1 MTTGF
6 GSHFLSSRTCF
17 GISGLGFENLGFK
30 APPCGRGYLLELIV
44 YGGVLIMVQK
54 MEKIWMDGKLIL
66 WEEANVHILTHSL
79 HYGLAVFEGIR
90 CYLCHDGKSGVFR
103 LREHVDRLFDS
114 AQIGD
119 LKIPYS
125 KKEILEACKET
136 LRVNKLKEGYIRP
149 IVFIGEGVMGVYP
162 GDNPIRVAII
172 TWSWGAYLGEE
183 ALEKGIRVKVSS
195 YTRHHVNV
203 MMTKAKI
210 CGNYVNSVLA
220 KREVMKMGYD
230 EALMLDTEGYVSE
243 ASGENIFMV
252 KKGMIKTTPLTSI
265 LSGITRDSVIQ
276 IAKAK
281 KIPLLEE
288 RFTRDELYT
297 AQEAFFTGTAAELTP
312 IREVDNRS
320 IGNGKPGPIT
330 KDLQAAFFDIV
341 KGKNPEY
348 REWLDYL

>member
-1 MTTGF
+1 
-6 GSHFLSSRTCF
+6 
-17 GISGLGFENLGFK
+17 
-30 APPCGRGYLLELIV
+30 
-44 YGGVLIMVQK
+44 MVQK
-54 MEKIWMDGKLIL
+54 LSKIWMDGKLIP

-90 CYLCHDGKSGVFR
+90 CYLRKYGNSTVFR
-103 LREHVDRLFDS
+103 LKEHVDRLFDS

-119 LKIPYS
+119 IKIPYS
-125 KKEILEACKET
+125 KREISEACKET
-136 LRVNKLKEGYIRP
+136 LRVNQLKEGYIRP

-172 TWSWGAYLGEE
+172 TWSWGAYLGDE
-183 ALEKGIRVKVSS
+183 ALEKGIRVKISS

-220 KREVMKMGYD
+220 KREAMKMGYD

-252 KKGMIKTTPLTSI
+252 KNGILNTTPLTSI
-265 LSGITRDSVIQ
+265 LPGITRDSVIQ
-276 IAKAK
+276 VAKAK
-281 KIPLLEE
+281 KITLLEE

-312 IREVDNRS
+312 IREVDDRI
-320 IGNGKPGPIT
+320 IGDGKPGAVT
-330 KDLQAAFFDIV
+330 RELQAAFFDIV
-341 KGKNPEY
+341 KGKNSEY

>member
-1 MTTGF
+1 
-6 GSHFLSSRTCF
+6 
-17 GISGLGFENLGFK
+17 
-30 APPCGRGYLLELIV
+30 
-44 YGGVLIMVQK
+44 
-54 MEKIWMDGKLIL
+54 MDGRLIP
-66 WEEANVHILTHSL
+66 WEEAKVHILTHSL

-90 CYLCHDGKSGVFR
+90 CYLGHDGKSAVFR

-119 LKIPYS
+119 IKIPYS
-125 KKEILEACKET
+125 KREISEACKET
-136 LRVNKLKEGYIRP
+136 LRANRLKEGYIRP

-162 GDNPIRVAII
+162 GDNPIQVAII

-220 KREVMKMGYD
+220 KREAMKMGYD

-243 ASGENIFMV
+243 ASGENIFMAKNGV
-252 KKGMIKTTPLTSI
+252 FKTTPLTSI
-265 LSGITRDSVIQ
+265 LPGITRDSVIQ
-276 IAKAK
+276 IAKAR
-281 KIPLLEE
+281 KITLLEE

-297 AQEAFFTGTAAELTP
+297 AQEAYFTGTAAELTP
-312 IREVDNRS
+312 IREVDDRTV
-320 IGNGKPGPIT
+320 GNGKPGPVT
-330 KDLQAAFFDIV
+330 RELQAAFFDIV
-341 KGKNPEY
+341 KGKNSEY

>member
-1 MTTGF
+1 
-6 GSHFLSSRTCF
+6 
-17 GISGLGFENLGFK
+17 
-30 APPCGRGYLLELIV
+30 
-44 YGGVLIMVQK
+44 MVEK
-54 MEKIWMDGKLIL
+54 TEKIWMDGKFIP
-66 WEEANVHILTHSL
+66 WGEANVHILTHSL
-79 HYGLAVFEGIR
+79 HYGLGVFEGIR
-90 CYLCHDGKSGVFR
+90 CYLCHDGQSAIFR
-103 LREHVDRLFDS
+103 LKDHVERLFDS

-125 KKEILEACKET
+125 KREIAEACKET
-136 LRVNKLKEGYIRP
+136 VRINRLKEGYIRP

-172 TWSWGAYLGEE
+172 TWPWGAYLGEG

-220 KREVMKMGYD
+220 KREVTRMGYD

-243 ASGENIFMV
+243 GSGENIFMV
-252 KKGMIKTTPLTSI
+252 KNGVIKTTPLTSV

-276 IAKAK
+276 IAKANR
-281 KIPLLEE
+281 ITLLEE

-297 AQEAFFTGTAAELTP
+297 AHEAFFTGTAAELTP
-312 IREVDNRS
+312 VREVDDRK
-320 IGNGKPGPIT
+320 IGEGKPGPIT
-330 KDLQAAFFDIV
+330 KELQSAFFDIV
-341 KGKNPEY
+341 KGKNSEY

>member
-1 MTTGF
+1 
-6 GSHFLSSRTCF
+6 
-17 GISGLGFENLGFK
+17 
-30 APPCGRGYLLELIV
+30 
-44 YGGVLIMVQK
+44 MVQK
-54 MEKIWMDGKLIL
+54 VSKIWMDGKLIP

-90 CYLCHDGKSGVFR
+90 CYLCHDGKSAVFR
-103 LREHVDRLFDS
+103 LREHVERLFDS

-119 LKIPYS
+119 IKIPYS
-125 KKEILEACKET
+125 KREISEACKET
-136 LRVNKLKEGYIRP
+136 LRVNQLREGYIRP
-149 IVFIGEGVMGVYP
+149 IVFIGEGVMGVHP
-162 GDNPIRVAII
+162 GDNPIQVAII
-172 TWSWGAYLGEE
+172 TWSWGAYLGEG

-220 KREVMKMGYD
+220 KREVTRMGYD

-252 KKGMIKTTPLTSI
+252 KNGVLKTTPLTSI

-276 IAKAK
+276 IAKTK
-281 KIPLLEE
+281 KIALLEE

-312 IREVDNRS
+312 IREVDDRTV
-320 IGNGKPGPIT
+320 GDGKPGPVT
-330 KDLQAAFFDIV
+330 QELQAAFFDIV
-341 KGKNPEY
+341 KGKNPGY

>member
-1 MTTGF
+1 
-6 GSHFLSSRTCF
+6 
-17 GISGLGFENLGFK
+17 
-30 APPCGRGYLLELIV
+30 
-44 YGGVLIMVQK
+44 MVQK
-54 MEKIWMDGKLIL
+54 VSKIWMDGKLIP

-79 HYGLAVFEGIR
+79 HYGLGAFEGIR
-90 CYLCHDGKSGVFR
+90 CYLCQDGKSAVFR

-119 LKIPYS
+119 IKIPYT
-125 KKEILEACKET
+125 KREISEACKEI
-136 LRVNKLKEGYIRP
+136 LRVNQLKEGYIRP

-183 ALEKGIRVKVSS
+183 ALEKGIRIKVSS
-195 YTRHHVNV
+195 FTRHHVNV

-252 KKGMIKTTPLTSI
+252 KNGVLKTTPLTSI
-265 LSGITRDSVIQ
+265 LPGITRDSVIQ

-281 KIPLLEE
+281 KITLLEE

-312 IREVDNRS
+312 IREVDDRI
-320 IGNGKPGPIT
+320 IGDGKPGPMT
-330 KDLQAAFFDIV
+330 KELQATFFDIV
-341 KGKNPEY
+341 RGKNPEY
-348 REWLDYL
+348 REWLAYL

>member
-1 MTTGF
+1 
-6 GSHFLSSRTCF
+6 
-17 GISGLGFENLGFK
+17 
-30 APPCGRGYLLELIV
+30 
-44 YGGVLIMVQK
+44 MVQK
-54 MEKIWMDGKLIL
+54 VSKIWMDGKLIP

-79 HYGLAVFEGIR
+79 HYGLGAFEGIR
-90 CYLCHDGKSGVFR
+90 CYLCQDGKSAVFR

-119 LKIPYS
+119 IKIPYT
-125 KKEILEACKET
+125 KREISEACKET
-136 LRVNKLKEGYIRP
+136 LRVNQLKEGYIRP

-183 ALEKGIRVKVSS
+183 ALEKGIRIKVSS

-252 KKGMIKTTPLTSI
+252 KNGVLKTTPLTSI
-265 LSGITRDSVIQ
+265 LPGITRDSVIQ

-281 KIPLLEE
+281 KITILEE

-312 IREVDNRS
+312 IREVDDRI
-320 IGNGKPGPIT
+320 IGDGKPGPMT
-330 KDLQAAFFDIV
+330 KELQATFFDIV
-341 KGKNPEY
+341 RGKNPEY
-348 REWLDYL
+348 REWLAYL

>member
-1 MTTGF
+1 
-6 GSHFLSSRTCF
+6 
-17 GISGLGFENLGFK
+17 
-30 APPCGRGYLLELIV
+30 
-44 YGGVLIMVQK
+44 MVQK
-54 MEKIWMDGKLIL
+54 VSKIWMDGKLIP

-79 HYGLAVFEGIR
+79 HYGLAMFEGIR
-90 CYLCHDGKSGVFR
+90 CYLCEDGKSAVFR

-114 AQIGD
+114 AQIGNI
-119 LKIPYS
+119 KIPFS
-125 KKEILEACKET
+125 KREIAEACKDT
-136 LRVNKLKEGYIRP
+136 LRANQLKEGYIRP

-162 GDNPIRVAII
+162 GDNPIRVAIA

-183 ALEKGIRVKVSS
+183 ALERGIRIKVSS

-252 KKGMIKTTPLTSI
+252 KNGVLKTTPLTSI
-265 LSGITRDSVIQ
+265 LPGITRDAVIQ

-281 KIPLLEE
+281 KMTLLEE

-297 AQEAFFTGTAAELTP
+297 AQEAFFSGTAAELTP
-312 IREVDNRS
+312 IREVDDRT
-320 IGNGKPGPIT
+320 IGEGKPGPMT
-330 KDLQAAFFDIV
+330 KELQAAFFDIV
-341 KGKNPEY
+341 RGKNPEY
-348 REWLDYL
+348 REWLAYL

>member
-1 MTTGF
+1 
-6 GSHFLSSRTCF
+6 
-17 GISGLGFENLGFK
+17 
-30 APPCGRGYLLELIV
+30 
-44 YGGVLIMVQK
+44 
-54 MEKIWMDGKLIL
+54 MDGKLIP

-90 CYLCHDGKSGVFR
+90 CYLCHDGKSAVFR

-119 LKIPYS
+119 VKIPYS
-125 KKEILEACKET
+125 KREISEACKET
-136 LRVNKLKEGYIRP
+136 LRVNQLKEGYIRP

-162 GDNPIRVAII
+162 GENPIQVAII
-172 TWSWGAYLGEE
+172 TWSWGAYLGEG
-183 ALEKGIRVKVSS
+183 AIEKGIRAKVSS

-252 KKGMIKTTPLTSI
+252 KNGVLKTTPLTSI
-265 LSGITRDSVIQ
+265 LPGITRDSVIQ

-281 KIPLLEE
+281 KIALLEE

-312 IREVDNRS
+312 IREVDDRM
-320 IGNGKPGPIT
+320 IGDGKPGPMT
-330 KDLQAAFFDIV
+330 KGLQAAFFDIV
-341 KGKNPEY
+341 KGKDPSY

>member
-1 MTTGF
+1 
-6 GSHFLSSRTCF
+6 
-17 GISGLGFENLGFK
+17 
-30 APPCGRGYLLELIV
+30 
-44 YGGVLIMVQK
+44 MVQK
-54 MEKIWMDGKLIL
+54 VSKIWMDGKLIP

-79 HYGLAVFEGIR
+79 HYGLGAFEGIR
-90 CYLCHDGKSGVFR
+90 CYLCQDGKSAVFR

-119 LKIPYS
+119 IKIPYT
-125 KKEILEACKET
+125 KREISEACKEI
-136 LRVNKLKEGYIRP
+136 LRVNQLKEGYIRP

-183 ALEKGIRVKVSS
+183 ALEKGIRIKVSS
-195 YTRHHVNV
+195 FTRHHVNV

-252 KKGMIKTTPLTSI
+252 KNGVLKTTPLTSI
-265 LSGITRDSVIQ
+265 LPGITRDSVIQ

-281 KIPLLEE
+281 KITLLEE

-312 IREVDNRS
+312 IREVDDRI
-320 IGNGKPGPIT
+320 IGDGKPGPMT
-330 KDLQAAFFDIV
+330 KEIQATFFDIV
-341 KGKNPEY
+341 RGKNPEY
-348 REWLDYL
+348 REWLAYL

>member
-1 MTTGF
+1 
-6 GSHFLSSRTCF
+6 
-17 GISGLGFENLGFK
+17 
-30 APPCGRGYLLELIV
+30 
-44 YGGVLIMVQK
+44 MVQK
-54 MEKIWMDGKLIL
+54 VSKIWMDGKLIP

-90 CYLCHDGKSGVFR
+90 CYLCYDGKSAVFR
-103 LREHVDRLFDS
+103 LREHVNRLFDS

-119 LKIPYS
+119 IKIPYS
-125 KKEILEACKET
+125 KREISEACKET
-136 LRVNKLKEGYIRP
+136 LRVNQLKEGYIRP
-149 IVFIGEGVMGVYP
+149 IVLIGEGVMGVYP
-162 GDNPIRVAII
+162 GDNPIQVAII
-172 TWSWGAYLGEE
+172 TWSWGAYLGEG
-183 ALEKGIRVKVSS
+183 ALEKGIRIKVSS

-252 KKGMIKTTPLTSI
+252 KNEVLKTTPLTSI
-265 LSGITRDSVIQ
+265 LPGITRDAVIQ
-276 IAKAK
+276 IAKVK

-312 IREVDNRS
+312 IREVDDR
-320 IGNGKPGPIT
+320 IVGDGKPGPIT
-330 KDLQAAFFDIV
+330 KELQAAFFDIV
-341 KGKNPEY
+341 KGKNPAY
-348 REWLDYL
+348 KEWLDYL